1 MEERK
6 SEEIHLRMTPTEKK
20 EIEEKAKLVGKS
32 VANYLL
38 SLSQNQRIV
47 VAKKLPTLIYEI
59 NKIGVNVNQ
68 ITAVANSQ
76 KYVSKEMIS
85 KITQH
90 QNEILDLLQ
99 KILEEVYDTEE
110 HSFKKM
116 EHTLESLEK
125 KIDKQTGK
133 IERLEKKYGGS

>member
-76 KYVSKEMIS
+76 KYVSKEMLI
-85 KITQH
+85 KVREELQKVV
-90 QNEILDLLQ
+90 DLLQ
-99 KILEEVYDTEE
+99 QIL
-110 HSFKKM
+110 SKFG
-116 EHTLESLEK
+116 
-125 KIDKQTGK
+125 KQD
-133 IERLEKKYGGS
+133 R

>member
-1 MEERK
+1 MTNEKR
-6 SEEIHLRMTPTEKK
+6 SEELHFRITPTEKK

-76 KYVSKEMIS
+76 KYVSKEMLM
-85 KITQH
+85 KVREELQKVV
-90 QNEILDLLQ
+90 DLLQ
-99 KILEEVYDTEE
+99 QILEEVYNTD
-110 HSFKKM
+110 
-116 EHTLESLEK
+116 EHTFQSLEN
-125 KIDKQTGK
+125 KIDKLTAAV
-133 IERLEKKYGGS
+133 ERLEANGNGQGD

>member
-20 EIEEKAKLVGKS
+20 EIEEKAKLADKS
-32 VANYLL
+32 VANYLI
-38 SLSQNQRIV
+38 SLSRNQRIV

-76 KYVSKEMIS
+76 KYVSKEMLI
-85 KITQH
+85 KVREELQKVV
-90 QNEILDLLQ
+90 DLLQ
-99 KILEEVYDTEE
+99 QILEEVYNTD
-110 HSFKKM
+110 
-116 EHTLESLEK
+116 EHTFQSLEN
-125 KIDKQTGK
+125 KIDKLTAAV
-133 IERLEKKYGGS
+133 ERLEANGNGQGD

>member
-1 MEERK
+1 MEEKK

-20 EIEEKAKLVGKS
+20 EIEEKAKLADKS
-32 VANYLL
+32 VANYLI

-76 KYVSKEMIS
+76 KYVSKEMLI
-85 KITQH
+85 KVREELQKVV
-90 QNEILDLLQ
+90 DLLQ
-99 KILEEVYDTEE
+99 QILEEVYNTD
-110 HSFKKM
+110 
-116 EHTLESLEK
+116 EHTFQSLEN
-125 KIDKQTGK
+125 KIDKLTAAVEGLMNNGNGQGD
-133 IERLEKKYGGS
+133 

>member
-76 KYVSKEMIS
+76 KYVSKEMLI
-85 KITQH
+85 KVREELQKVV
-90 QNEILDLLQ
+90 DLLQ
-99 KILEEVYDTEE
+99 QILEEVYNTD
-110 HSFKKM
+110 
-116 EHTLESLEK
+116 EHTFQSLEN
-125 KIDKQTGK
+125 KIDKLTAAVEGLMNNGNGQGD
-133 IERLEKKYGGS
+133 

>member
-20 EIEEKAKLVGKS
+20 EIEEKAKLADKS
-32 VANYLL
+32 VANYLI

-76 KYVSKEMIS
+76 KYVSKEMLI
-85 KITQH
+85 KVREELQKVV
-90 QNEILDLLQ
+90 DLLQ
-99 KILEEVYDTEE
+99 QILEEVYNTD
-110 HSFKKM
+110 
-116 EHTLESLEK
+116 EHTFQSLEN
-125 KIDKQTGK
+125 KIDKLTAAVEGLMNNGNGQGD
-133 IERLEKKYGGS
+133 

>member
-76 KYVSKEMIS
+76 KYVSKEMLM
-85 KITQH
+85 KVREELQKVV
-90 QNEILDLLQ
+90 DLLQ
-99 KILEEVYDTEE
+99 QILEEVYNTD
-110 HSFKKM
+110 
-116 EHTLESLEK
+116 EHTFQSLEN
-125 KIDKQTGK
+125 KIDKLTAAVEGLMNNGNGQGD
-133 IERLEKKYGGS
+133 

>member
-76 KYVSKEMIS
+76 KYVSKEMLI
-85 KITQH
+85 KVR
-90 QNEILDLLQ
+90 EELQ
-99 KILEEVYDTEE
+99 KVVDILQQILEEVYNTD
-110 HSFKKM
+110 
-116 EHTLESLEK
+116 EHTFQSLEN
-125 KIDKQTGK
+125 KIDKLTAAVEGLMNNGNGQGD
-133 IERLEKKYGGS
+133 

>member
-20 EIEEKAKLVGKS
+20 EIEEKAKLADKS

-38 SLSQNQRIV
+38 SLSKNQRIV

-76 KYVSKEMIS
+76 KYVSKEMLM
-85 KITQH
+85 KVREELQKVV
-90 QNEILDLLQ
+90 DLLQ
-99 KILEEVYDTEE
+99 QILEEVYNTD
-110 HSFKKM
+110 
-116 EHTLESLEK
+116 EHTFQSLEN
-125 KIDKQTGK
+125 KIDKLTAAV
-133 IERLEKKYGGS
+133 ERLEANGNGQGD

>member
-20 EIEEKAKLVGKS
+20 EIEEKAKLADKS
-32 VANYLL
+32 VANYLI
-38 SLSQNQRIV
+38 SLSRNQRIV

-76 KYVSKEMIS
+76 KYVSKEMLM
-85 KITQH
+85 KVREELQKVV
-90 QNEILDLLQ
+90 DLLQ
-99 KILEEVYDTEE
+99 QILEEVYNTD
-110 HSFKKM
+110 
-116 EHTLESLEK
+116 EHTFQSLEN
-125 KIDKQTGK
+125 KIDKLTAAV
-133 IERLEKKYGGS
+133 ERLEANGNGQGD

>member
-38 SLSQNQRIV
+38 SLSQIQRIV

-76 KYVSKEMIS
+76 KYVSKEMLI
-85 KITQH
+85 KVREELQKVV
-90 QNEILDLLQ
+90 DLLQ
-99 KILEEVYDTEE
+99 QILEEVYNTD
-110 HSFKKM
+110 
-116 EHTLESLEK
+116 EHTFQSLEN
-125 KIDKQTGK
+125 KIDKLTAAVEGLMNNGNGQGD
-133 IERLEKKYGGS
+133 

>member
-20 EIEEKAKLVGKS
+20 EIEEKAKLADKS
-32 VANYLL
+32 VANYLI
-38 SLSQNQRIV
+38 SLSRNQRIV

-76 KYVSKEMIS
+76 KYVSKEMLI
-85 KITQH
+85 KVR
-90 QNEILDLLQ
+90 EELQ
-99 KILEEVYDTEE
+99 KVVDILQQILEEVYNTD
-110 HSFKKM
+110 
-116 EHTLESLEK
+116 EHTFQSLEN
-125 KIDKQTGK
+125 KIDKLTAAV
-133 IERLEKKYGGS
+133 ERLEANGNGQGD